1 MCLRQCWWVL
11 VRNVWQRTESPNNM
25 EDKAW
30 LIVIWAMS
38 FFNYLT
44 ITDRV
49 KGEKVFKLCY
59 NKKM

>member
-1 MCLRQCWWVL
+1 M
-11 VRNVWQRTESPNNM
+11 RNVWQRTESPNNM
-25 EDKAW
+25 ENKAW

-49 KGEKVFKLCY
+49 KGEKVFKL
-59 NKKM
+59 

>member
-25 EDKAW
+25 ENKAW

-38 FFNYLT
+38 LIILPSQT
-44 ITDRV
+44 ELKV
-49 KGEKVFKLCY
+49 KKFLNCDI
-59 NKKM
+59 M